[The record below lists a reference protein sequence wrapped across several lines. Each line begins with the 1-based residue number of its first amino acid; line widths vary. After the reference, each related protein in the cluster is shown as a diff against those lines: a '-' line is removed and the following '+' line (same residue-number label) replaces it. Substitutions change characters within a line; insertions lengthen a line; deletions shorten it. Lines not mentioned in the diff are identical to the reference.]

1 MNKYKLSALSKKGR
15 ADIFNEAEKQGVI
28 IQDCNTN
35 GDIRREFVL
44 TTEQTVNY
52 DYEKIKCA
60 LSMLFG
66 IRNIDYVEYDALI
79 KLTR

>member
-35 GDIRREFVL
+35 GDVRREFVL
-44 TTEQTVNY
+44 TPS
-52 DYEKIKCA
+52 A
-60 LSMLFG
+60 WLFG
-66 IRNIDYVEYDALI
+66 DILQEQAD
-79 KLTR
+79 KMT